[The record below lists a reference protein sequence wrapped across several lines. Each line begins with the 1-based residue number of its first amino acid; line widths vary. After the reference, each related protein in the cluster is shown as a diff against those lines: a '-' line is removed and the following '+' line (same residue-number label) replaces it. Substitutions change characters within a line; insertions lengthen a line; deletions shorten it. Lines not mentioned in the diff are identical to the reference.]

1 MATRKKAKR
10 KPKKEQDVLC
20 PLCLLVGSIKD
31 MVDTESPFFKHM
43 RNARIEFLEGLKV
56 LIEDRIEAMK
66 KGTESKR
73 PTLTKIKV
81 EE

>member
-10 KPKKEQDVLC
+10 NPKEEQDVLC

-31 MVDTESPFFKHM
+31 MVDTESAFFKHM